1 MSVGPCIV
9 ELYVDRKN
17 QLDAT
22 RWFIE
27 LINRST
33 CFGHYYAHLQ
43 ELETI
48 MLVTAR
54 GMEHF
59 GCRLCVR
66 VEGCCSL
73 SNIPPPGRIAY
84 SPIPDHRPATNKVFH
99 ATCCNQHYSLEL
111 LKMGIIVP
119 ETCWAVYKFNKPSCS
134 IQLVFSFHIPQFYLH
149 SNVNY

>member
-1 MSVGPCIV
+1 MQIKLWYM
-9 ELYVDRKN
+9 ERKN

-59 GCRLCVR
+59 VCGWSMVWN
-66 VEGCCSL
+66 G
-73 SNIPPPGRIAY
+73 
-84 SPIPDHRPATNKVFH
+84 
-99 ATCCNQHYSLEL
+99 
-111 LKMGIIVP
+111 
-119 ETCWAVYKFNKPSCS
+119 AVGYASGWRD
-134 IQLVFSFHIPQFYLH
+134 VAH
-149 SNVNY
+149 